1 MEKILASN
9 NMKYTTMAKY
19 TDVLAAVVESA
30 AAAPESNSAALPTQS
45 TKEDLLDF
53 VGKMI
58 PDDLEASSSLRK
70 IFETLD
76 SYPDKRFLVYSSW

>member
-9 NMKYTTMAKY
+9 NMKDTTVAKY

-30 AAAPESNSAALPTQS
+30 AAAPESALPTQS
-45 TKEDLLDF
+45 TEEDPLDF